1 MRRALSAAATA
12 FALLGG
18 LIVALV
24 AAGTVVS
31 VAGRWAFDT
40 PVPGDVELVQLG
52 TASALALFLPYCQ
65 LHGSHLIVD
74 IFTVRS
80 GAVLHRWLDAFAHVV
95 AIFTVRSGAVL
106 HRWLDAFAQVV
117 AAAVLA
123 LLAVRAAWGIESL
136 RAASETSMV
145 LGVPLWLAYAPMV
158 PSLALAA
165 LIALLQLRAAATDG
179 TA

>member
-18 LIVALV
+18 IVVALV
-24 AAGTVVS
+24 AGVTVVS
-31 VAGRWAFDT
+31 VIGRWAFAT
-40 PVPGDVELVQLG
+40 PIPGDVELVQLG

-80 GAVLHRWLDAFAHVV
+80 GAALHRWLDVFAH
-95 AIFTVRSGAVL
+95 
-106 HRWLDAFAQVV
+106 VV

-123 LLAVRAAWGIESL
+123 LLAVRAAWGVESL

-165 LIALLQLRAAATDG
+165 VVALLHLRAAGAEGTD
-179 TA
+179 

>member
-1 MRRALSAAATA
+1 MLRALSAAATA
-12 FALLGG
+12 CALLGG
-18 LIVALV
+18 VIVALI
-24 AAGTVVS
+24 AGVTAVS
-31 VAGRWAFDT
+31 VVGRWAFAM
-40 PVPGDVELVQLG
+40 PIPGDIELVQLG

-80 GAVLHRWLDAFAHVV
+80 GAALHRRLDAVAHVV
-95 AIFTVRSGAVL
+95 AAG
-106 HRWLDAFAQVV
+106 
-117 AAAVLA
+117 VLA
-123 LLAVRAAWGIESL
+123 LLAVRAAWGVESL

-165 LIALLQLRAAATDG
+165 LIALLPLRSAGSAG

>member
-18 LIVALV
+18 VIVALV
-24 AAGTVVS
+24 AGVTVVS
-31 VAGRWAFDT
+31 VVGRWAFAT
-40 PVPGDVELVQLG
+40 PIPGDVELVQLG

-80 GAVLHRWLDAFAHVV
+80 GAVLHRWLDALAH
-95 AIFTVRSGAVL
+95 
-106 HRWLDAFAQVV
+106 VV

-123 LLAVRAAWGIESL
+123 LLAVRAAWGSKACA
-136 RAASETSMV
+136 RPAETSMV

-165 LIALLQLRAAATDG
+165 LIALLRLRAARTEG

>member
-18 LIVALV
+18 VIVVLV
-24 AAGTVVS
+24 AGLTVVS
-31 VAGRWAFDT
+31 VVGRWAFAT
-40 PVPGDVELVQLG
+40 PIPGDVELVQLG
-52 TASALALFLPYCQ
+52 TAGALALFLPYCQ

-95 AIFTVRSGAVL
+95 AAG
-106 HRWLDAFAQVV
+106 
-117 AAAVLA
+117 VLA
-123 LLAVRAAWGIESL
+123 LLAVRAAWGVESL
-136 RAASETSMV
+136 RAAAETSMV

-165 LIALLQLRAAATDG
+165 LIALLRLRAARTEAT
-179 TA
+179 A

>member
-1 MRRALSAAATA
+1 M
-12 FALLGG
+12 
-18 LIVALV
+18 
-24 AAGTVVS
+24 VS
-31 VAGRWAFDT
+31 VTGRWAFAT

-95 AIFTVRSGAVL
+95 A
-106 HRWLDAFAQVV
+106 
-117 AAAVLA
+117 AAVLA

-165 LIALLQLRAAATDG
+165 LIALLQFRAAG
-179 TA
+179 TEGAA

>member
-31 VAGRWAFDT
+31 VAGRWAFAT

-80 GAVLHRWLDAFAHVV
+80 GAVLHRWLDAFAH
-95 AIFTVRSGAVL
+95 
-106 HRWLDAFAQVV
+106 VV

-165 LIALLQLRAAATDG
+165 LIALLQLRAAGTEG

>member
-18 LIVALV
+18 VIVALV
-24 AAGTVVS
+24 AGVTVAS
-31 VAGRWAFDT
+31 VVGRWAFAT
-40 PVPGDVELVQLG
+40 PIPGDVELVQLG

-95 AIFTVRSGAVL
+95 A
-106 HRWLDAFAQVV
+106 
-117 AAAVLA
+117 AAVLA
-123 LLAVRAAWGIESL
+123 LLAARAAWGVESL
-136 RAASETSMV
+136 RAAAETSMV
-145 LGVPLWLAYAPMV
+145 LGVPLWLAYSPMV

-165 LIALLQLRAAATDG
+165 LIALLRLRAARTEAT
-179 TA
+179 A

>member
-18 LIVALV
+18 VIVALV
-24 AAGTVVS
+24 AGVTVVS
-31 VAGRWAFDT
+31 VVGRWAFAT

-80 GAVLHRWLDAFAHVV
+80 GAVLHRRLDVIAH
-95 AIFTVRSGAVL
+95 
-106 HRWLDAFAQVV
+106 VV

-123 LLAVRAAWGIESL
+123 LLAVRAAWGVESL

-165 LIALLQLRAAATDG
+165 VIALLRLRAVGAEG

>member
-18 LIVALV
+18 VIVALV
-24 AAGTVVS
+24 ACVTVVS
-31 VAGRWAFDT
+31 VVGRWAFAT
-40 PVPGDVELVQLG
+40 PIPGDVELVQLG

-95 AIFTVRSGAVL
+95 A
-106 HRWLDAFAQVV
+106 
-117 AAAVLA
+117 AAVIA
-123 LLAVRAAWGIESL
+123 LLAVRAAWGVESL
-136 RAASETSMV
+136 RAAAETSMV

-165 LIALLQLRAAATDG
+165 LIALLRLRAARTEAT
-179 TA
+179 A